1 MTMDEM
7 VIAIRVTADGVA
19 EIIGDVKDEIDGV
32 REAAD
37 KIRNDT
43 GDAFEPMTR
52 GAEEAAVAQAALAT
66 AAAATFAKIT
76 EVVQTSTDA
85 YNAYVAATQGLQS
98 VAAGRGIGEEE
109 MSKALEKVTDGFF
122 SARAAAQAY
131 KNLLSRGFTL
141 DQATQTLE
149 RLKDAAAFGRA
160 ANLSLE
166 DAVVSATEGIKNEN
180 SVLVDN
186 AGVTKNVAKMWE
198 DYAKARNLTTANL
211 TQAQKVEAEYLG
223 IITETQMQM
232 GDLAKASD
240 TLAGAQAEN
249 AATATQLSVT
259 YGSALAPAMQAV
271 TETST
276 GLLGTLDGLVSAA
289 PEVASGITGAAYA
302 LAAMVTVMS
311 GAKAAMS
318 LISAGTIALNP
329 AMVALAAGVGVA
341 TTAYTAYKNKQE
353 EFAKA
358 EEEEAK
364 AAQAEREAREAKV
377 STLTSQ
383 IGELQSLGREFETL
397 ASKET
402 LTANEQE
409 RIERIIGILT
419 SQYGIAEASLRDL
432 AGGYDSGSDAIADR
446 IRYLDEERRALVET
460 QIEQDKMTLSQLE
473 ATRAMREAAVQAR
486 LDVAMS
492 AGGMF
497 EGVEEFG
504 ADNPFAD
511 WKLQMNAWLDLV
523 RREAPEAYEEM
534 YAASREWL
542 GAIDGDTRGAMELY
556 DAFIAQL
563 RGELAAIGAESAEV
577 AGRIEENQR
586 ILDEGFETEA
596 PDKTY
601 QAGDVGANA
610 KAAAQSVTEQAN
622 AATEAL
628 RRQAAEQEA
637 YNAQLRDTIALMSD
651 ETTELEKQAAAKRLQ
666 EAGYGW
672 LLGDE
677 QGLISAKG
685 YIEEQMVGIT
695 EATQEAAATFAEAFA
710 GINAAF
716 ESGEISAEEYY
727 SLLGDMYTLIND
739 MPDGID
745 IDVGGIKTL
754 GKEAKTT
761 TDTIKG
767 LEKSAGVAGKKLEDS
782 LDFRSEIRSMKEL
795 ARQVKD
801 SGGGWEDLSDEVRAF
816 AGKLGIAEGDVDGT
830 IAALEAM
837 ESQTDASIAALES
850 DLRGT
855 LGTLEAMR
863 AEIMAIPEAELTAN
877 NSQALAAINEAIAF
891 VNYFLSLLGQA
902 GIEPVSTGKRGG
914 GGGGRKKDTSAED
927 AAREAERRQEEAYRK
942 AIEAIEHKR
951 HLNEITAQEEI
962 EELERV
968 KREYAKTA
976 DQIMDIDE
984 RIYDARQDLRRDEEG
999 KISTLYDSIVDALEA
1014 RYEEQ
1019 REIEQRRIND
1029 SISAWEKWSDDT
1041 CAAIQKQ
1048 IDALDDQIEAEDRA
1062 ATEAEHLRK
1071 IASIEQAIDY
1081 EKDAYNQQQLLKQL
1095 EEAQKAWAEIQ
1106 KGWAQDDQRKALE
1119 DQMQAVQ
1126 DRADAEIE
1134 ALEKES
1140 ERIDSVYDEMLKG
1153 QSLAAEAQKL
1163 LMESTQEDLLAL
1175 LTSYA
1180 PDYEATGRT
1189 LGEKIFEGFKS
1200 AFGDVSAFFE
1210 SIDAQFEQMAD
1221 RAQSAAFG
1229 KTQGLQA
1236 SGQAA
1241 ATVTAPTI
1249 NQTVNFNQPVES
1261 PADVTRRMQQ
1271 VSEELAGM
1279 M

>member
-19 EIIGDVKDEIDGV
+19 EIIGEVKDEMKGV
-32 REAAD
+32 GEEAD
-37 KIRNDT
+37 KIQNDT

-109 MSKALEKVTDGFF
+109 MARALEQVTDGFF

-223 IITETQMQM
+223 IITETQLQM
-232 GDLAKASD
+232 GDLAKASE

-249 AATATQLSVT
+249 AATATELAVT
-259 YGSALAPAMQAV
+259 YGDAMAPAMQMV
-271 TETST
+271 TEVST
-276 GLLGTLDGLVSAA
+276 GVYEALAAILSAA
-289 PEVASGITGAAYA
+289 PGAAAGITAAVAGMALMITIGSAASGVAALFA
-302 LAAMVTVMS
+302 GGLL
-311 GAKAAMS
+311 K
-318 LISAGTIALNP
+318 ISP
-329 AMVALAAGVGVA
+329 VMVALSGALGIGTA
-341 TTAYTAYKNKQE
+341 AYTSFKKKQDDV
-353 EFAKA
+353 A
-358 EEEEAK
+358 EAQRK
-364 AAQAEREAREAKV
+364 AAEAAAAEKKANEERV
-377 STLTSQ
+377 GTITSQ
-383 IGELQSLGREFETL
+383 ITELTKLGDEYKTL
-397 ASKET
+397 AEKES
-402 LTANEQE
+402 LSADEQE
-409 RIERIIGILT
+409 RLDRIIGILT
-419 SQYGIAEASLRDL
+419 TQYGLSEAALRDL
-432 AGGYDSGSDAIADR
+432 AEGYDSGSDAIADR
-446 IRYLDEERRALVET
+446 ITLLNDERIALLEKQKAEKQALADQLAAENHNRASVMAQLVIGGRPDFENGMNWIRDEFGNLIDDTGWKTALDNWMAGFYGKAPEVVKAAQELHDALYNAENYEQAEAIYNAYFNGIKRQSEEA
-460 QIEQDKMTLSQLE
+460 
-473 ATRAMREAAVQAR
+473 
-486 LDVAMS
+486 
-492 AGGMF
+492 
-497 EGVEEFG
+497 VEELKALNDEIAAIDEAIATPPEQLSERTYEG
-504 ADNPFAD
+504 AQEGGTNF
-511 WKLQMNAWLDLV
+511 M
-523 RREAPEAYEEM
+523 
-534 YAASREWL
+534 AASE
-542 GAIDGDTRGAMELY
+542 
-556 DAFIAQL
+556 
-563 RGELAAIGAESAEV
+563 
-577 AGRIEENQR
+577 
-586 ILDEGFETEA
+586 
-596 PDKTY
+596 
-601 QAGDVGANA
+601 QAKENA
-610 KAAAQSVTEQAN
+610 KAALEYERERQQLLQENIAAQQQLNTLMSES
-622 AATEAL
+622 ATEA
-628 RRQAAEQEA
+628 
-637 YNAQLRDTIALMSD
+637 
-651 ETTELEKQAAAKRLQ
+651 EKLAAAQAL
-666 EAGYGW
+666 EDAGWGSLYGDAQGQAD
-672 LLGDE
+672 LLSYLTGQMDTLTE
-677 QGLISAKG
+677 G
-685 YIEEQMVGIT
+685 YAEGAGKFEEM
-695 EATQEAAATFAEAFA
+695 AA
-710 GINAAF
+710 NLKAAF
-716 ESGEISAEEYY
+716 DAGEISAEEYY
-727 SLLGDMYTLIND
+727 GMLSQMYDLIANLPEGVEFDPSSL
-739 MPDGID
+739 
-745 IDVGGIKTL
+745 KTFK
-754 GKEAKTT
+754 KEAKSTEEIIEDLGIQGHET
-761 TDTIKG
+761 
-767 LEKSAGVAGKKLEDS
+767 GKKLENALNFRAEVRS
-782 LDFRSEIRSMKEL
+782 LRDL

-801 SGGGWEDLSDEVRAF
+801 SGGGWEDLSDEVKDF
-816 AGKLGIAEGDVDGT
+816 AGKLGVAEGDIDGT
-830 IAALEAM
+830 IFALENM
-837 ESQTDASIAALES
+837 EAQTDSSIQTMTSEIQ
-850 DLRGT
+850 GII
-855 LGTLEAMR
+855 GTLEAMR
-863 AEIMAIPEAELTAN
+863 AEIIAASGGTLDIDTSPAI
-877 NSQALAAINEAIAF
+877 AAINALLNYLYAYMSEAAA
-891 VNYFLSLLGQA
+891 A
-902 GIEPVSTGKRGG
+902 GVEPAPVARRG

-1081 EKDAYNQQQLLKQL
+1081 EKDAYNQQQLVKQL

-1106 KGWAQDDQRKALE
+1106 KGWERDDQRKALE

-1229 KTQGLQA
+1229 KTQNLQA

-1241 ATVTAPTI
+1241 ATVAAPTI